1 MLYSGRESSTR
12 VCEDNPPREILTLLG
27 DDHVQTILS
36 VTSEQPMSASELSDM
51 CNVSPATI
59 YRRLEQLV
67 EHDLVSAQDEIAA
80 DGNHFKK
87 YEATVEHIDV
97 RLDQGEFQVNV
108 GSTMQDDASDRFKRM
123 WDDIR
128 GDDS

>member
-1 MLYSGRESSTR
+1 M
-12 VCEDNPPREILTLLG
+12 CEDSPPREILSLLG
-27 DDHVQTILS
+27 DEHVQTILS

-67 EHDLVSAQDEIAA
+67 EYNLVSEQTEIAA

-87 YEATVEHIDV
+87 YEATVGHIDV
-97 RLDQGEFQVNV
+97 RLDQGEFKVNV
-108 GSTMQDDASDRFKRM
+108 RSAPQADASDRFKRM

-128 GDDS
+128 RDDS

>member
-1 MLYSGRESSTR
+1 
-12 VCEDNPPREILTLLG
+12 VCEDSPPREILTLLG
-27 DDHVQTILS
+27 DEHVQTILS

-51 CNVSPATI
+51 CNVSSVTI

-87 YEATVEHIDV
+87 YEATVEHIGV

-108 GSTMQDDASDRFKRM
+108 GSRMQDDASDRFKRM